1 VLDPEIP
8 VENDEYF
15 IIICELDE
23 KDDIKDESVW
33 IKANPIVATYEAG
46 LKKLR
51 SDLKIALDNPEKY
64 KKSRHKYN
72 KSEKSRKHFYE
83 FGKQYRE
90 DGRRKEWEQNNKD
103 KLKQYG
109 LNHIHKTHDITD
121 DEINQLYEYCN
132 ASCMYCGMAEE
143 EHKEIYGQKL
153 HKDHAYNEG
162 SNGIDNCILACKS
175 CNSSKRD
182 NDWDVWYTLDNPK
195 YTEERYIK
203 INQWLEK
210 FH

>member
-1 VLDPEIP
+1 VINIKTCSKCGHEKELSGFYSYNKTKKDGT
-8 VENDEYF
+8 EY
-15 IIICELDE
+15 
-23 KDDIKDESVW
+23 
-33 IKANPIVATYEAG
+33 TYYYPYCKECASN
-46 LKKLR
+46 K
-51 SDLKIALDNPEKY
+51 SYQWALDNPEKY

-175 CNSSKRD
+175 CNSSKRG
-182 NDWDVWYTLDNPK
+182 NDWNEWYAPENPR
-195 YTEERYIK
+195 YSEEKFLRIT
-203 INQWLEK
+203 QWLDE